1 MLNIPQLNI
10 TPPSNWKIILSYNYI
25 NSALPIHVVKSSS
38 LLVGAN
44 SIIILFNNTQKDYVF
59 ILKKRLCTY
68 IPYIVILI
76 CMPIIS
82 SCVIYLSI
90 LQLLAKDQ
98 SMTISIKK
106 LQNVYILWTD
116 FIKKLQFSS
125 RNLVR
130 HCAHIQRVKDWFLR
144 KAKSPMPTYP
154 EIYYIFF

>member
-1 MLNIPQLNI
+1 MLNITQLNI

-38 LLVGAN
+38 SEAN

-106 LQNVYILWTD
+106 LQNVYILLTD